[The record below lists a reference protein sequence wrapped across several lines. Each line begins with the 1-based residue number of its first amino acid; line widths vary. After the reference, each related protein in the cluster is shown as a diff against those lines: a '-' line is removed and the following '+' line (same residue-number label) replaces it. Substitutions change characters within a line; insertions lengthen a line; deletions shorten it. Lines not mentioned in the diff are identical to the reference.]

1 MEERGRQEEIKES
14 NKEVKGIGKD
24 NDESNILTKK
34 KQPNVLTI
42 QRNNHDST
50 ESKLNCMK
58 PELASFWLPYYFLVN
73 FMTIYHKI

>member
-42 QRNNHDST
+42 QRSNHD
-50 ESKLNCMK
+50 K
-58 PELASFWLPYYFLVN
+58 Y
-73 FMTIYHKI
+73 